1 MSKSGKSTVAVIPA
15 WKSCPDNLKHAKTI
29 RDLRQRLSDVISL
42 QSTVTMF
49 NDDRNLSTQ
58 VLQSHLATSR
68 HAYRSPIRPKLSY
81 HAPRQTCAVVGS
93 GGILRRSKC
102 GNEIDSYDFIFRSN
116 LPPVAGFEADVG
128 SRTDFTAVNKIALNS
143 LVLHL
148 KDPKNQTLINKN
160 KFSMDTLSAV
170 YGTILWFGFNMTRS
184 HNRIS
189 QTKSDIQYLLDH
201 SDGLKFTYAY
211 AVLPIWTRIMGEFWN
226 KTGGTSEG
234 FLSFTV
240 ALFLCE
246 KIDIYGFWPFPTDP
260 SGKRVSHHYYNK
272 RSQYNKKKIV
282 MPEEN
287 AIFLDLNERGIINLV
302 TSKCQG

>member
-1 MSKSGKSTVAVIPA
+1 MGKSGKSTVAVMPA
-15 WKSCPDNLKHAKTI
+15 WKSCPDNLKDAKTI
-29 RDLRQRLSDVISL
+29 RDLRQRLSDVITL

-49 NDDRNLSTQ
+49 NDDRNLSTKCCN
-58 VLQSHLATSR
+58 HIWRLADMPTGAQYAKNFHTIAS
-68 HAYRSPIRPKLSY
+68 
-81 HAPRQTCAVVGS
+81 RQTCAVVGS

-102 GNEIDSYDFIFRSN
+102 GNEIDSHDFIFRSN

-170 YGTILWFGFNMTRS
+170 NGTILWFGFNMTRS

-201 SDGLKFTYAY
+201 SDGLNFMYAY
-211 AVLPIWTRIMGEFWN
+211 AVLPIWTRIMGE
-226 KTGGTSEG
+226 
-234 FLSFTV
+234 
-240 ALFLCE
+240 
-246 KIDIYGFWPFPTDP
+246 
-260 SGKRVSHHYYNK
+260 
-272 RSQYNKKKIV
+272 
-282 MPEEN
+282 
-287 AIFLDLNERGIINLV
+287 
-302 TSKCQG
+302 